1 MPMIQL
7 KGVKYGYSKSEN
19 LFQNMDLEIK
29 EGNIVG
35 LLGKNGAGKSSLLRL
50 INGLL
55 KAQQGDVSVF
65 GYNPFDRSPFFLQN
79 VMMIPEEYN
88 LPDKTTMEKY
98 ASSLAM
104 FYPHFEKTKFQSLL
118 RNFEL
123 DSSKKFGKCSYGQR
137 KKFMI
142 TFALSTGCKLLLLDE
157 PTNGLDIPSKS
168 IFRKMVAGNLNPDQ
182 TVVISTHQVKD
193 VENLIDRVILVDQ
206 GHIVLDQDM
215 LTISDRYSFGFSTQ
229 QSDAWIYAEKAQ
241 GGYHYFEELPPG
253 ENPTQVNLELFFNAV
268 AQGKVLFQS
277 TQNQAVS

>member
-1 MPMIQL
+1 MIQL
-7 KGVKYGYSKSEN
+7 RDVNYGYSKSEN

-29 EGNIVG
+29 VGNVVG

-55 KAQQGDVSVF
+55 KAQQGDVSVLSF
-65 GYNPFDRSPFFLQN
+65 APFERSPYFLQQ

-88 LPDKTTMEKY
+88 LPDKTTMETF
-98 ASSLAM
+98 ANSLSM
-104 FYPHFEKTKFQSLL
+104 FYPTFETGRFQSLL
-118 RNFEL
+118 KDFDL
-123 DSSKKFGKCSYGQR
+123 DPYKKLGKCSYGQR
-137 KKFMI
+137 KKFLI
-142 TFALSTGCKLLLLDE
+142 AFALSTGCKLLLLDE

-206 GHIVLDQDM
+206 GRIVLDQDM
-215 LTISDRYSFGFSTQ
+215 LAISDRYSFGFSTQ
-229 QSDAWIYAEKAQ
+229 QSEAWIYAEKAQ
-241 GGYHYFEELPPG
+241 GGYHYFEELTPG
-253 ENPTQVNLELFFNAV
+253 ENPSQVNLELFFNAV

-277 TQNQAVS
+277 TRNQTVS